1 MPQNSTTTT
10 LPTPLGKAPARRAS
24 TPTTAKA
31 PVTTAKRNGEPAKPV
46 TSAKPAA
53 RPKFA
58 IPAKRSGTHEGQ
70 LTIAILAGV
79 ALGLVTLTIY
89 GFAKAPGP
97 WVFDSPKAQLPSL
110 QAKHTLY

>member
-24 TPTTAKA
+24 TLTAAKA

-46 TSAKPAA
+46 ASAKSAA

-58 IPAKRSGTHEGQ
+58 IPAKRSGTHGGQ
-70 LTIAILAGV
+70 LTIAILAGL
-79 ALGLVTLTIY
+79 ALGLVTLLIY
-89 GFAKAPGP
+89 NFSAPMKP